1 MITQHG
7 YLEQP
12 TSNRG
17 NLGVIAF
24 YYNVNNAESHL
35 HPYLTLAFGQYN
47 TTNNKWE
54 MMPIVNSSASLP
66 VKSKDGNDDYN
77 IGDFLTI
84 KDHKGRDQKYQWD
97 MSGYV
102 IVGGNY
108 FDTNWYFLMVR

>member
-1 MITQHG
+1 MDIWSRLH
-7 YLEQP
+7 P
-12 TSNRG
+12 TLLTGVIS
-17 NLGVIAF
+17 GVIAF

-84 KDHKGRDQKYQWD
+84 KNHKGRDQEIPV
-97 MSGYV
+97 GYEW
-102 IVGGNY
+102 IRNCR
-108 FDTNWYFLMVR
+108 W